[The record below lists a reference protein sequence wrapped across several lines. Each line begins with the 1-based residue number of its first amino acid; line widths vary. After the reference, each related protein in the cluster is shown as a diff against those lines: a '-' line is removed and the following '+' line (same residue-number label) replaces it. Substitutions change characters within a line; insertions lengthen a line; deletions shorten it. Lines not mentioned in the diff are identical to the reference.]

1 MARQH
6 SIAAMLP
13 IELVCDILDT
23 AVRVHSVG
31 ALKWTACL
39 LLVSRDTRAWLLP
52 AIYGVFVVRPN
63 RYDLPWH
70 TSSFPYPMVEATHSS
85 GSSRQLEQLLRNPDD
100 PRRAVI
106 KTIIITGNI
115 PLPTSN
121 HPCNPWTVPLLIG
134 ADGLHASNWPLFG
147 TKSYDGR
154 ADVVS
159 RTRDPMV
166 WASRYHREP
175 AKAIRIQFQ
184 RENEWLQFIE
194 RTKERLDTNE
204 LPVHVH
210 LQIEL
215 NYMFDRS
222 VKPLVQ
228 LAQQLL
234 KTRPQT
240 RFVICT
246 RRVAGHA
253 RAATREQ
260 LITAF
265 AEIPRA
271 RLSWSTY
278 FWNDPPRL
286 RPGGHIE
293 YLREGRDPWEAGDPL

>member
-1 MARQH
+1 MVSEYA
-6 SIAAMLP
+6 IAAELP
-13 IELVCDILDT
+13 IELVRDILDT

-39 LLVSRDTRAWLLP
+39 LLVSHDTRAWLLP

-63 RYDLPWH
+63 RYEEHRHVP
-70 TSSFPYPMVEATHSS
+70 TFPNPMVEATLSS
-85 GSSRQLEQLLRNPDD
+85 GSSRQLEQMLRNPDD

-106 KTIIITGNI
+106 KTIIVTGNI
-115 PLPTSN
+115 PPPTSN
-121 HPCNPWTVPLLIG
+121 QPCTPWTVPILIG
-134 ADGLHASNWPLFG
+134 ADGLHAGDWPLVG
-147 TKSYDGR
+147 TISYDGR

-159 RTRDPMV
+159 RTHDPMV

-222 VKPLVQ
+222 VKPLAQ
-228 LAQQLL
+228 LAQKLL
-234 KTRPQT
+234 ENRPQT
-240 RFVICT
+240 HFVICT
-246 RRVAGHA
+246 RRVASHA

-265 AEIPRA
+265 VEIPRA

-278 FWNDPPRL
+278 FWDDPPRL

-293 YLREGRDPWEAGDPL
+293 YLREGRDPWEIGDPL